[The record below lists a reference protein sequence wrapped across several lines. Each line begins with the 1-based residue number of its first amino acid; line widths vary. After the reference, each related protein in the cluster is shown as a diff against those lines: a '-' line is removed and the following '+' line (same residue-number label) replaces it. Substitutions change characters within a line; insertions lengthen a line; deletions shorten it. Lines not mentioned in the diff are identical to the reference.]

1 MYKKNKRL
9 YCKKINIMNQKEK
22 AKELV
27 DKFYNVDIIS
37 ADMMSSCN
45 IDAKQCALI
54 SVNEIIE
61 LDVWNCFNKEM
72 LEYWQEVKNEI
83 ENL

>member
-61 LDVWNCFNKEM
+61 LDVWNCFNKEI
-72 LEYWQEVKNEI
+72 LEYWEEVKNEI
-83 ENL
+83 EKL

>member
-1 MYKKNKRL
+1 M
-9 YCKKINIMNQKEK
+9 INFKEK

-27 DKFYNVDIIS
+27 DKFYNVDVIS
-37 ADMMSSCN
+37 ADMMSSCG

-61 LDVWNCFNKEM
+61 LDVWNCFNKEI
-72 LEYWQEVKNEI
+72 LEYWQEVKKEI
-83 ENL
+83 ENI